1 MNALVS
7 ALVYNWLD
15 RLVFVCDRPDAITLG
30 GLLSAASFPH
40 SILAH
45 IVEHVEPIKCCQRYE
60 HPLGAHLAVH
70 GIGRVVRGRSQ
81 LSETGAIEFV
91 DIEVELADLEGAVQ
105 TVVEKL
111 EQLGAPFGASIR
123 FGPDSNRS
131 PVPFGKRE
139 QLALYLDTTR
149 VPDAFYD
156 ALDSNP
162 WYEQLAEVAKLH
174 AGGEARSVWPGPVET
189 AIHFVVA
196 EADPLAETIGALRD
210 TLPILQ
216 NARLVRRYS
225 DGRPPSEARL
235 P

>member
-1 MNALVS
+1 MN
-7 ALVYNWLD
+7 D
-15 RLVFVCDRPDAITLG
+15 PT
-30 GLLSAASFPH
+30 FPH
-40 SILAH
+40 SVLAH

-111 EQLGAPFGASIR
+111 EQLGAPFGSSIR
-123 FGPDSNRS
+123 FGPDNNRS

-156 ALDSNP
+156 ALDSNA
-162 WYEQLAEVAKLH
+162 WYEQLAEVAKH

-189 AIHFVVA
+189 AIYFIVD
-196 EADPLAETIGALRD
+196 EADALAD
-210 TLPILQ
+210 TLQLLGDTVPILQ
-216 NARLVRRYS
+216 NARLLMRYS
-225 DGRPPSEARL
+225 DGRPPSEIRL
-235 P
+235 PMNG